1 MDFNVKMDFNPFT
14 LFCRM
19 LLHFPVN
26 SQCQNGFMSR
36 HNLSLLCIRH
46 DVLVIKLTMP
56 IRQLQLQSYDFS
68 CKNALV
74 AVIVISI

>member
-1 MDFNVKMDFNPFT
+1 
-14 LFCRM
+14 M

-26 SQCQNGFMSR
+26 NQCQNGFMSR

-46 DVLVIKLTMP
+46 DLLVIKLTMP

-74 AVIVISI
+74 AVTVVSDKISKQTTY